1 MLVKENRLKNKRDF
15 DIVFKEGKGYKE
27 DFLFLKARNNDLE
40 FSRFGIVVG
49 KKVSNKA
56 VVRNKIKRRLREILR
71 RKIDRT
77 KKGVDI
83 ILITLPGIEKQEF
96 KDLEEKVDRI
106 FKKAEII
113 C

>member
-15 DIVFKEGKGYKE
+15 DIVFKEGKGCKE
-27 DFLFLKARNNDLE
+27 DFLFLKTRNNNLE

-56 VVRNKIKRRLREILR
+56 VVRNKIKRRLREILK
-71 RKIDRT
+71 RKIDRVR
-77 KKGVDI
+77 KGMDI

-96 KDLEEKVDRI
+96 KDLERKIEKI
-106 FKKAEII
+106 LKKAELI
-113 C
+113 

>member
-27 DFLFLKARNNDLE
+27 DFLFLKARNNNLK

-56 VVRNKIKRRLREILR
+56 VVRNKIKRRLREILK
-71 RKIDRT
+71 RKID
-77 KKGVDI
+77 KIEKGVDI

-96 KDLEEKVDRI
+96 KDLERKIEKI
-106 FKKAEII
+106 LKKAELI
-113 C
+113 

>member
-27 DFLFLKARNNDLE
+27 DFLFLKARNNNLE

-56 VVRNKIKRRLREILR
+56 VVRNKIKRRLREILK
-71 RKIDRT
+71 RKID
-77 KKGVDI
+77 KLEKGVDI

-96 KDLEEKVDRI
+96 KNLERRIEKI
-106 FKKAEII
+106 LKKAELI
-113 C
+113 